1 MIVIVLTL
9 CAIVFVS
16 VVAYFAESDDQ
27 FNHWMF
33 GLIYDDRRAI
43 LIRIWKTYQIVLLI
57 LLSGMGV
64 ALAAWAL
71 NKLCR
76 VAGSAELPVFLGTKS
91 ARAITFIVILIW
103 MFVGAR
109 VWLGKNLKGLKNAAT
124 TGDVFLNKIVLN
136 PFFAFRWAIWQE
148 RTIQRSA
155 GLRTFLPD
163 GHLPTPPAALSPT
176 PKLLA
181 TLHH

>member
-1 MIVIVLTL
+1 MWALLPPLALTLFGFFHPLGVWHQRIRRAMIVIVLTL

-16 VVAYFAESDDQ
+16 DVAYFAEYDDQ

-43 LIRIWKTYQIVLLI
+43 LITIWKTYPIVLLI
-57 LLSGMGV
+57 LLSGIGV
-64 ALAAWAL
+64 ALVAWAL

-103 MFVGAR
+103 MFVWAR
-109 VWLGKNLKGLKNAAT
+109 VWLAKNLKGFQNSPPT
-124 TGDVFLNKIVLN
+124 RVVFLNKTLLK
-136 PFFAFRWAIWQE
+136 PF
-148 RTIQRSA
+148 
-155 GLRTFLPD
+155 
-163 GHLPTPPAALSPT
+163 SPFHC
-176 PKLLA
+176 A
-181 TLHH
+181 